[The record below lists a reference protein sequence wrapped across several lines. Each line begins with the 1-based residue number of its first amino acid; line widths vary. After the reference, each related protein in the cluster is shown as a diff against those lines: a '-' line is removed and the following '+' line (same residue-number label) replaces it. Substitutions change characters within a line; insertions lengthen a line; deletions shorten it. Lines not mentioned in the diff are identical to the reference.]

1 MAEITAAMVQELRE
15 ATNVG
20 MMECKRA
27 LTEAGGDKEKA
38 VKILRERGM
47 AIAVKKAARTA
58 NQGTIA
64 AAVAADGRA
73 AALIELNCET
83 DFAAKNEKFQKLAA
97 NLAEKALGL
106 DDNTIGDATRADV
119 TALVAAIGENI
130 VAKRNMRYFLQGEG
144 LLVTYIHPGGKLG
157 VMLELG
163 CANKAT
169 AASAVCKE
177 LAKDLSLHIAA
188 CSPAYL
194 VRQEVPAAV
203 IASEREIYAKQVTN
217 KPPQIVEKIVD
228 GKLGKFFSQVCLLEQ
243 PFVKEQTI
251 TIAKLLESKGKELG
265 DTLTVRRF
273 ARYLRGE

>member
-58 NQGTIA
+58 NQGLIA
-64 AAVAADGRA
+64 AATAADGRT
-73 AALIELNCET
+73 AALIEINCET

-97 NLAEKALGL
+97 DLASKALGL
-106 DDNTIGDATRADV
+106 ADNAIGDATRAEV

-130 VAKRNMRYFLQGEG
+130 VAKRNMRYILQGEG
-144 LLVTYIHPGGKLG
+144 VLVTYIHPGGKLG

-163 CANKAT
+163 CTKK
-169 AASAVCKE
+169 ASADAATCRE
-177 LAKDLSLHIAA
+177 LARDIALHIAA
-188 CSPAYL
+188 CSPPYL
-194 VRQEVPAAV
+194 ARQEVPAAV

-217 KPPQIVEKIVD
+217 KPPQIIEKIVD
-228 GKLGKFFSQVCLLEQ
+228 GKLGKYYSQVCLLEQ
-243 PFVKEQTI
+243 PFVKEQAV
-251 TIAKLLESKGKELG
+251 TIAKLLEAKAKELG
-265 DTLTVRRF
+265 DTLTIRRF
-273 ARYLRGE
+273 VRFMRGE